1 MPKMRDCRLTREARS
16 SPGEM
21 KTTPAA
27 IELRRDQIFGYYAHL
42 EPALADAV
50 VDYFE
55 ECGEP
60 TVRAFAGAAR
70 LDREGWVTVLFPGR
84 LADVRERLSEYG
96 ATVIVPVAGAEPE
109 NRRYTDPVEKLL
121 ELGDIEA
128 WGEEGEVGVMPEFSE
143 EEIPELIRM
152 ATDDELHRAPSDTTA
167 VWAPLNAMRALG
179 SLRAEAAIGPLLAQ
193 LKRID
198 TDQDDFVGGAVAKA
212 LAAIGPAALEPTAL
226 YLANGSNGQW
236 ARGAAARA
244 LKLLGLEYAQ
254 VRDACVG
261 GITAQLALCAAQAE
275 DFNGLLVSE
284 LIDLKATESAGVIE
298 QAFASGRVD
307 EMVAG
312 DWEDV
317 QIEFGFKQR
326 RERPRKPNEFTEM
339 GRKFRAALGI
349 PEIDEL
355 AGPGEVGA
363 PFDRDD
369 AYAFKQ
375 PAHPPLP
382 IYEKP
387 VPVRVAPKV
396 GRNDPCPCGSGKK
409 FKKCCGP

>member
-1 MPKMRDCRLTREARS
+1 MD
-16 SPGEM
+16 
-21 KTTPAA
+21 TTPAA
-27 IELRRDQIFGYYAHL
+27 IELRRDHIFGYYAHL

-55 ECGEP
+55 ESRAP
-60 TVRAFAGAAR
+60 AVRAFAGAAR
-70 LDREGWVTVLFPGR
+70 LDREGWVTVIFPGR
-84 LADVRERLSEYG
+84 LAEVRERLSEYG
-96 ATVIVPVAGAEPE
+96 ATVIVPAAGAEPE
-109 NRRYTDPVEKLL
+109 NRRYLAPVEQLL
-121 ELGDIEA
+121 ALGEIEA
-128 WGEEGEVGVMPEFSE
+128 RADESEEVVMPEFSE
-143 EEIPELIRM
+143 KDIPELIRM

-179 SLRAEAAIGPLLAQ
+179 SLRAEAAIGPLLNQ

-198 TDQDDFVGGAVAKA
+198 EDQADFVGGVVAMA
-212 LAAIGPAALEPTAL
+212 LTAIGPVAVGPTAL
-226 YLANGSNGQW
+226 YLANGNNGQQ
-236 ARGAAARA
+236 ARTAAALA
-244 LKLLGLEYAQ
+244 LRLLGNADAE
-254 VRDACVG
+254 VRSECVG
-261 GITAQLALCAAQAE
+261 AITAQLARYAAQEE

-307 EMVAG
+307 EMMAG

-317 QIEFGFKQR
+317 QIELGFKQR

-339 GRKFRAALGI
+339 GRRFRTALGI
-349 PEIDEL
+349 PPIDEL
-355 AGPGEVGA
+355 AGPGETGE
-363 PFDRDD
+363 PFDLDD
-369 AYAFKQ
+369 AYAFEQ
-375 PAHPPLP
+375 PARPPLP

-396 GRNDPCPCGSGKK
+396 GRNEPCPCGSGKK